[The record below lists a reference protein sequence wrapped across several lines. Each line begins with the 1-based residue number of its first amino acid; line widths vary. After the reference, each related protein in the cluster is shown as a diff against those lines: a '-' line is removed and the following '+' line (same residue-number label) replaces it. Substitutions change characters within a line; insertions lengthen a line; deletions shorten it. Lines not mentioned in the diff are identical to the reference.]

1 MTYKLAFNE
10 SALKEW
16 KKLGHT
22 IQEQFKK
29 KLRERL
35 ENPRVPASQLH
46 GRKDQYKIKLR
57 GAGYRLVYSVEDEII
72 TVTVIGVGK
81 RENVRL
87 GEPIFFGAKANYPH
101 LRPSLYWISHCGY
114 RHDHTCACF
123 CYRLY

>member
-72 TVTVIGVGK
+72 TVTVIGVVSVSIYLPFEK
-81 RENVRL
+81 PLIRRLLYSRILQYTLAFQRVKINSINVVV
-87 GEPIFFGAKANYPH
+87 IFTLLA
-101 LRPSLYWISHCGY
+101 I
-114 RHDHTCACF
+114 
-123 CYRLY
+123 

>member
-1 MTYKLAFNE
+1 MEDSKIIALFWQRNE

-22 IQEQFKK
+22 LQVQFKK
-29 KLRERL
+29 KLKERL

-57 GAGYRLVYSVEDEII
+57 GAGYRLVYRVEDDIV

-81 RENVRL
+81 RENDDIYNATLNR
-87 GEPIFFGAKANYPH
+87 N
-101 LRPSLYWISHCGY
+101 
-114 RHDHTCACF
+114 
-123 CYRLY
+123 

>member
-72 TVTVIGVGK
+72 TVTCLVLQINIWFIIVLSLK
-81 RENVRL
+81 Q
-87 GEPIFFGAKANYPH
+87 ITS
-101 LRPSLYWISHCGY
+101 PSLI
-114 RHDHTCACF
+114 
-123 CYRLY
+123 

>member
-22 IQEQFKK
+22 IREQFKK
-29 KLRERL
+29 KLAERL
-35 ENPRVPASQLH
+35 LNPRVPESQLH

-57 GAGYRLVYSVEDEII
+57 GAGYQLVYSVNDDVV

-81 RENVRL
+81 RENDDIYNLTKHR
-87 GEPIFFGAKANYPH
+87 N
-101 LRPSLYWISHCGY
+101 
-114 RHDHTCACF
+114 
-123 CYRLY
+123 